1 MFMVGYPR
9 TRGIGYTRMFLH
21 KRPNN
26 SLMNRP
32 GKPGAVQ
39 EDFAMKKTNDTLL
52 TNDPDCVKTR
62 KFEYEAKIFPTI
74 KVINGLLW
82 DRILSLCSL
91 PAYFSYI

>member
-52 TNDPDCVKTR
+52 TNDPDCVR
-62 KFEYEAKIFPTI
+62 SPRRGSRSRQHRGAAGWRRRSVVQSAELA
-74 KVINGLLW
+74 V
-82 DRILSLCSL
+82 
-91 PAYFSYI
+91 

>member
-52 TNDPDCVKTR
+52 TNDG
-62 KFEYEAKIFPTI
+62 F
-74 KVINGLLW
+74 
-82 DRILSLCSL
+82 
-91 PAYFSYI
+91 

>member
-21 KRPNN
+21 KKPNN

-39 EDFAMKKTNDTLL
+39 AHSGEALDDENLKERTRDCRVFLL
-52 TNDPDCVKTR
+52 D
-62 KFEYEAKIFPTI
+62 
-74 KVINGLLW
+74 
-82 DRILSLCSL
+82 
-91 PAYFSYI
+91 